1 MWTFNDK
8 ECTCTENVGI
18 LFMSVCLVNISMW
31 SSNNIK
37 NVQKDVTITE
47 IETVTEKEE
56 GI

>member
-8 ECTCTENVGI
+8 ECTRTENVGI
-18 LFMSVCLVNISMW
+18 LFMSECLVNISMW

-37 NVQKDVTITE
+37 NVQKDETITE